1 MNMMSGDDLVLPPST
16 NKKCEKF
23 RKPISG
29 KAYNFSATGDK
40 ATNNIVG
47 FLCCEVKADADLKI
61 CKQLVSAYEKCH
73 SSVMGTGK
81 YPETGRTHCGE
92 ELYNLYLCVNQ
103 QKAK

>member
-1 MNMMSGDDLVLPPST
+1 MNSL
-16 NKKCEKF
+16 
-23 RKPISG
+23 R
-29 KAYNFSATGDK
+29 
-40 ATNNIVG
+40 VG

-61 CKQLVSAYEKCH
+61 CKELVSAYEKCH